1 MAESTQQRILAMKL
15 QELRDGKPQ
24 SEPFEHA
31 LHCLDSLRQEVLCNA
46 DDTPRWS
53 GYHDKTSGVGQY
65 RLCKDWGRLE
75 AFAKEN
81 YACHRHIDLR
91 MGRTYK
97 RGTNTVRK
105 VHRTKPKS
113 GRCMERWRCG
123 DNRSNPCHS
132 YSRRIYGK
140 SEDAES

>member
-24 SEPFEHA
+24 SGPFEHA

-46 DDTPRWS
+46 DDTPSWS

-81 YACHRHIDLR
+81 YACHRHIDLEDGQDVQER
-91 MGRTYK
+91 YK
-97 RGTNTVRK
+97 YCPEGSPYEAKVRE
-105 VHRTKPKS
+105 V
-113 GRCMERWRCG
+113 
-123 DNRSNPCHS
+123 
-132 YSRRIYGK
+132 YG
-140 SEDAES
+140 EVEMW